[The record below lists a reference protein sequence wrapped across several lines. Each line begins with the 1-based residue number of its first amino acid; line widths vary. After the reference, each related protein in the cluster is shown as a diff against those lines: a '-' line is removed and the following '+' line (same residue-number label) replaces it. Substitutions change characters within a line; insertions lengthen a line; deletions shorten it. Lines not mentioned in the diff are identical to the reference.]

1 MSHMLC
7 VPAFTGLFHERRG
20 RYAYPCPM
28 TVNTTVPA
36 DAAARP
42 ASPTAARRLLLVHAH
57 PDDEVIGTG
66 ATMAGYAAEGVHVT
80 LVTCTAGEE
89 GEVLV
94 PELAHLAADRED
106 RLAAVRVVELANAM
120 TALGV
125 ADHRFLGG
133 VGRYRDSGMMGTPA
147 NDKPHAFW
155 NADVDEAA
163 GHLVKVVREIR
174 PQVLVTYDENGG
186 YGHPDHIQAH
196 RVATRAAEL
205 AADPAFAPELGAAW
219 EVAKIYWS
227 VVPKSALAE
236 GIRLMKEAGDTSG
249 FLAVDSVDE
258 LPFGTDDSVVTTA
271 IDGSAYMEE
280 KREGMRAHPTQIS
293 MKEGFFALSNAIGMN
308 FMALEYY
315 QLVKGVAERSD
326 TELEK
331 DLFAGLGIADGSGSG
346 TLRD

>member
-1 MSHMLC
+1 
-7 VPAFTGLFHERRG
+7 
-20 RYAYPCPM
+20 M
-28 TVNTTVPA
+28 TVNTTAPS
-36 DAAARP
+36 DAAALP

-66 ATMAGYAAEGVHVT
+66 ATMAAYAADGVHVT

-106 RLAAVRVVELANAM
+106 RLADVRVVELANAM

-133 VGRYRDSGMMGTPA
+133 VGCYRDSGMMGTPA

-163 GHLVKVVREIR
+163 AHLVKVVREIR

-196 RVATRAAEL
+196 RVAMRAAEL
-205 AADPAFAPELGAAW
+205 AAHADYAPEFGPAW
-219 EVAKIYWS
+219 DIAKIYWTA
-227 VVPKSALAE
+227 VPKSVLAD
-236 GIRLMKEAGDTSG
+236 GIRALKEAGDTSG

-258 LPFGTDDSVVTTA
+258 LPFGTDDALVTTSV
-271 IDGSAYMEE
+271 DGGAYMEN
-280 KREGMRAHPTQIS
+280 KREGMHAYPTQIS
-293 MKEGFFALSNAIGMN
+293 MEQGFFALSNSIGME
-308 FMALEYY
+308 FMSHEYY
-315 QLVKGVAERSD
+315 QLVKGVAERPD
-326 TELEK
+326 GGLEK
-331 DLFAGLGIADGSGSG
+331 DLFSGLGIADSATAGFSQ
-346 TLRD
+346 D

>member
-1 MSHMLC
+1 
-7 VPAFTGLFHERRG
+7 
-20 RYAYPCPM
+20 M
-28 TVNTTVPA
+28 TANTTEQLTGPVP
-36 DAAARP
+36 P

-57 PDDEVIGTG
+57 PDDEVITTG

-106 RLAAVRVVELANAM
+106 RLADVRLVELANAM

-147 NDKPHAFW
+147 NDKPHTFW
-155 NADVDEAA
+155 NADLDEAA
-163 GHLVKVVREIR
+163 AHLVKVVREIR

-196 RVATRAAEL
+196 RVAMRAAEL
-205 AADPAFAPELGAAW
+205 AADPAFAPGHGAAW
-219 EVAKIYWS
+219 EIAKIYWTAMPES
-227 VVPKSALAE
+227 VLADGVRAL
-236 GIRLMKEAGDTSG
+236 KEAGGASG
-249 FLAVDSVDE
+249 FVAVESVDD
-258 LPFGTDDSVVTTA
+258 LPFGTEDSLVTTG
-271 IDGSAYMEE
+271 IDGSAYMED
-280 KREGMRAHPTQIS
+280 KREGMHAYPTQIS
-293 MKEGFFALSNAIGMN
+293 MEQGFFALSNSIGME
-308 FMALEYY
+308 FSAHEFY

-331 DLFAGLGIADGSGSG
+331 DLFAGLGIADGSVAGVSQG
-346 TLRD
+346 

>member
-1 MSHMLC
+1 
-7 VPAFTGLFHERRG
+7 
-20 RYAYPCPM
+20 M
-28 TVNTTVPA
+28 TANTTAQPA
-36 DAAARP
+36 GATPP

-94 PELAHLAADRED
+94 PELEHLAADRED
-106 RLAAVRVVELANAM
+106 RLADVRVVELANAM

-155 NADVDEAA
+155 HADLDEAA
-163 GHLVKVVREIR
+163 GYLVKVVREIR

-196 RVATRAAEL
+196 RVAMRAAEL
-205 AADPAFAPELGAAW
+205 AADPDFAPEHGAAW
-219 EVAKIYWS
+219 EITKIYWTAL
-227 VVPKSALAE
+227 PKSSLAE
-236 GIRLMKEAGDTSG
+236 GIRLLKEAGDTSG
-249 FLAVDSVDE
+249 FLAVDSVDD
-258 LPFGTDDSVVTTA
+258 LPFGTDDALVTTG
-271 IDGSAYMEE
+271 IDGSAYMDN
-280 KREGMRAHPTQIS
+280 KREGMRAYPTQIS

-308 FMALEYY
+308 FMAHEYY

-326 TELEK
+326 SELEK
-331 DLFAGLGIADGSGSG
+331 DLFAGLGIADGAAAGVSQ
-346 TLRD
+346 D

>member
-1 MSHMLC
+1 
-7 VPAFTGLFHERRG
+7 
-20 RYAYPCPM
+20 M
-28 TVNTTVPA
+28 TANTTAQPA
-36 DAAARP
+36 GATP
-42 ASPTAARRLLLVHAH
+42 SPSPTAARRLLLVHAH

-89 GEVLV
+89 GEILV
-94 PELAHLAADRED
+94 PELEHLAADRED
-106 RLAAVRVVELANAM
+106 RLADVRVVELANAM

-147 NDKPHAFW
+147 NDKPYTFWHA
-155 NADVDEAA
+155 DLDEAA

-196 RVATRAAEL
+196 RVAMRAAEL
-205 AADPAFAPELGAAW
+205 AADPDFAPELGAAW
-219 EVAKIYWS
+219 EITKIYWTAL
-227 VVPKSALAE
+227 PKSSLAE
-236 GIRLMKEAGDTSG
+236 GIRLLKEAGDTSG
-249 FLAVDSVDE
+249 FLAVDSVDD
-258 LPFGTDDSVVTTA
+258 LPFGTDDALVTTG
-271 IDGSAYMEE
+271 IDGSAYMEN
-280 KREGMRAHPTQIS
+280 KREGMRAYPTQIS

-308 FMALEYY
+308 FMAHEFY

-326 TELEK
+326 SELEK
-331 DLFAGLGIADGSGSG
+331 DLFAGLGIADGAAAGASQ
-346 TLRD
+346 D